1 MILRD
6 PVHGLVSFESAEES
20 IVPALLEAREVQRLR
35 RVRQMGLASLAYP
48 GADHTRFSHAL
59 GAAHVMTRLIRRLRV
74 IHEELPFWQR
84 LTTERA
90 RDALAAALLHDLGH
104 GPFSHLFEE
113 VMPEGRRHEE
123 WTERMVLNPDGD
135 VHRILSRYDSG
146 LPARVVDL
154 VRGKHELT
162 YLASAVSGT
171 FDVDRCDYLL
181 RDAHFTG
188 VGYGSYDLD
197 WLLRSLRFGISTDP
211 GGPALAIDGAK
222 GMPAI
227 ESFLLARLFMF
238 QQVYFHKTER
248 ASEWMISRILR
259 RVIELI
265 ADGTRVPG
273 TPAAIASIAETGDA
287 GLDQYGALDDATLW
301 VALSGYCQS
310 KDPLLSD
317 LALRFTRRR
326 LFKTIELFGEQAAPE
341 ARLIAL
347 DRAREVATLRGLD
360 PDVYVGLDAASTVAF
375 DESHDPLMVV
385 FPDGEARPLSQVSF
399 LLGRLVGQRM
409 SRVRLIFAEELR
421 EDIRRALS

>member
-1 MILRD
+1 MFSRMLFR
-6 PVHGLVSFESAEES
+6 VSA
-20 IVPALLEAREVQRLR
+20 
-35 RVRQMGLASLAYP
+35 
-48 GADHTRFSHAL
+48 
-59 GAAHVMTRLIRRLRV
+59 
-74 IHEELPFWQR
+74 
-84 LTTERA
+84 
-90 RDALAAALLHDLGH
+90 
-104 GPFSHLFEE
+104 
-113 VMPEGRRHEE
+113 
-123 WTERMVLNPDGD
+123 
-135 VHRILSRYDSG
+135 
-146 LPARVVDL
+146 
-154 VRGKHELT
+154 
-162 YLASAVSGT
+162 
-171 FDVDRCDYLL
+171 
-181 RDAHFTG
+181 
-188 VGYGSYDLD
+188 
-197 WLLRSLRFGISTDP
+197 
-211 GGPALAIDGAK
+211 
-222 GMPAI
+222 
-227 ESFLLARLFMF
+227 
-238 QQVYFHKTER
+238 
-248 ASEWMISRILR
+248 
-259 RVIELI
+259 LI
-265 ADGTRVPG
+265 AACTLVPG
-273 TPAAIASIAETGDA
+273 SPAAIASIAETGDA